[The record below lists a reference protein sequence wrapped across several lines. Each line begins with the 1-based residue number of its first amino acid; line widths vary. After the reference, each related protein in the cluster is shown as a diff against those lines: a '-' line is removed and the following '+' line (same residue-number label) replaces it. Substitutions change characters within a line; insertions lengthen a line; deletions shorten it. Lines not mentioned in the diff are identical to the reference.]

1 MVGGLV
7 TYLLNGMGI
16 VNWRMGME
24 SIVIGVLVSL
34 VLTIVVSLIT
44 PKSPYRIID
53 SWFSRNPLYMK
64 DNA

>member
-1 MVGGLV
+1 
-7 TYLLNGMGI
+7 MGI